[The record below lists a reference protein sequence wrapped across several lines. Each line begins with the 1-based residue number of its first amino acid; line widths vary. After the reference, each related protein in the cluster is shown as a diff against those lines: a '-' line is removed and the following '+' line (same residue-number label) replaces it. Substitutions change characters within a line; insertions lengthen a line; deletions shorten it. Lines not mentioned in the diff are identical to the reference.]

1 MLEEPDEPDPIE
13 QHLLKAV
20 SAAWAAYETA
30 PPTQKKSSHRA
41 YMRALDKL
49 NAYAIGPGA
58 RFSDPR
64 NPVKITRIGPRSKTV
79 LLRNRNLNTRPVSG
93 EAKPAG

>member
-1 MLEEPDEPDPIE
+1 LGVLEEPEEPDQIE

-30 PPTQKKSSHRA
+30 PPTQKKSSRRA

-49 NAYAIGPGA
+49 NAYVTDPGA
-58 RFSDPR
+58 RFSDPP
-64 NPVKITRIGPRSKTV
+64 NPVKVTRIGHRSKIV
-79 LLRNRNLNTRPVSG
+79 LLKQKT
-93 EAKPAG
+93 KHPAG

>member
-1 MLEEPDEPDPIE
+1 MLEEPEEPDPIE

-49 NAYAIGPGA
+49 NAYATDPGA
-58 RFSDPR
+58 RFPDPP
-64 NPVKITRIGPRSKTV
+64 NPVMVTRIGHSSKIV
-79 LLRNRNLNTRPVSG
+79 LLKQKTKP
-93 EAKPAG
+93 PAG